1 MAFTVE
7 CLESAREARSRA
19 FLDGGQQLAVVGYEG
34 VGGEGRE
41 ETYLTEICQRT
52 SLVHNC
58 LLSFYYVQK
67 DYP

>member
-19 FLDGGQQLAVVGYEG
+19 FLDGGRQLAVVGYEG

-41 ETYLTEICQRT
+41 ETFDR
-52 SLVHNC
+52 NMP
-58 LLSFYYVQK
+58 K
-67 DYP
+67 DLFSP

>member
-1 MAFTVE
+1 ME

-41 ETYLTEICQRT
+41 ETFDR
-52 SLVHNC
+52 NMP
-58 LLSFYYVQK
+58 K
-67 DYP
+67 DLFSP